1 MQILICLSLVP
12 EREIMSCALYFRG
25 SEFQKVWLK
34 TGEMKLFETDEVRQA
49 DENIVECGPCRHR
62 IV

>member
-1 MQILICLSLVP
+1 MP